1 MYCHI
6 YVLQKDRHDVSNF
19 DNVFTK
25 EEMKNTPT
33 DKLLLMNLDQDEFA
47 GFSYVNPQFIV
58 NV

>member
-1 MYCHI
+1 M
-6 YVLQKDRHDVSNF
+6 SNF